1 MFAKKRYMHM
11 KTAMEIKELLLLSLI
26 MMQREFSMRNIQNGK
41 LLKMLPLIIG
51 TMDRTYLKWIT

>member
-1 MFAKKRYMHM
+1 MFAK